1 MANAR
6 INKNYSREM
15 TLPSKIFSSL
25 APFQN
30 GSLIN
35 PFFLAKSFSV
45 PECTEAITTQETRHF
60 FFNAT
65 LWLVRFAPPW
75 FASAH
80 WRESKID
87 VRFVEA
93 TVLWYLIFLNIVLP
107 CFNKRFF
114 WDFFIDK
121 GSLFWMSS
129 WLIQN
134 ARWTVTVSLNL
145 SVFCF
150 VFAQHL

>member
-6 INKNYSREM
+6 INENYSREM
-15 TLPSKIFSSL
+15 RLRSKIFSWL

-30 GSLIN
+30 GSLTS
-35 PFFLAKSFSV
+35 PFCLAESVSV

-65 LWLVRFAPPW
+65 LWLVRFAPLW

-80 WRESKID
+80 SREPKID
-87 VRFVEA
+87 VPFVEA

-114 WDFFIDK
+114 WDFFIHK
-121 GSLFWMSS
+121 GGSFWMSS

-145 SVFCF
+145 SLFCF
-150 VFAQHL
+150 VFAQRL